1 MALLKKNIWSL
12 FLLILFTL
20 LISFFL
26 LSFKIIEYNNKDF
39 INEQE
44 HLTKITSNS
53 LTSLF
58 IQYEMILDVLG
69 SELVESNNYT
79 SLEKSRI
86 ILDRLLNLNSNID
99 AFGLANI
106 DGQLYLTSSNLKDIK
121 QLPNLL
127 QKSETKESF
136 KESLEKNEMVIGRTY
151 FHNTLQT
158 LVIPIRKAIKNE
170 KGENLAVMT
179 AGINVNKSFAIIN
192 DFKHHT
198 IVFRNSDYFNQLTE
212 NRKNNI
218 TYDKPIPQ
226 EHIHCSKKV

>member
-86 ILDRLLNLNSNID
+86 ILDTQLSHIKPNS
-99 AFGLANI
+99 F
-106 DGQLYLTSSNLKDIK
+106 
-121 QLPNLL
+121 
-127 QKSETKESF
+127 
-136 KESLEKNEMVIGRTY
+136 
-151 FHNTLQT
+151 
-158 LVIPIRKAIKNE
+158 
-170 KGENLAVMT
+170 
-179 AGINVNKSFAIIN
+179 
-192 DFKHHT
+192 
-198 IVFRNSDYFNQLTE
+198 
-212 NRKNNI
+212 
-218 TYDKPIPQ
+218 
-226 EHIHCSKKV
+226 